1 MVKKTA
7 EQETDDLRQNST
19 KERPLDGMDRKIL
32 GALAKDAGV
41 SYAELG
47 REVGL
52 SAPAVHE
59 RVKRLR
65 VSGAIKRTMAQL
77 DGAAVGKNFL
87 AFIHVESAGW
97 GKTREVFELAEFPEV
112 EEIHT
117 ITGDSALILKVR
129 VENAKA
135 MEGFLWRLYH
145 KTGVRSTHTYVVLS
159 THVERGVQAEIT
171 KELADGDH
179 LT

>member
-1 MVKKTA
+1 MK
-7 EQETDDLRQNST
+7 ETDGVQQNPA
-19 KERPLDGMDRKIL
+19 KARPLDALDRKIL
-32 GALAKDAGV
+32 GALAKDASV

-47 REVGL
+47 KDVGL

-65 VSGAIKRTMAQL
+65 VSGAIQRTMAQL
-77 DGAAVGKNFL
+77 DGAAIGKNFL
-87 AFIHVESAGW
+87 AFIHVEAAGW
-97 GKTREVFELAEFPEV
+97 GMTREVIELAELPEV

-117 ITGDSALILKVR
+117 ITGGSSLVLKVR
-129 VENAKA
+129 VENAPA

-171 KELADGDH
+171 KGLADGEH

>member
-1 MVKKTA
+1 MSQQKTDGI
-7 EQETDDLRQNST
+7 QQNTS
-19 KERPLDGMDRKIL
+19 KHRPLDVMDRKIL
-32 GALAKDAGV
+32 GAMAQDATR
-41 SYAELG
+41 SYADLG
-47 REVGL
+47 KEVGL

-65 VSGAIKRTMAQL
+65 QTGAIQRTMAQL
-77 DGAAVGKNFL
+77 NGAAIGKNFL

-97 GKTREVFELAEFPEV
+97 GKTKEVIDLGELPEV

-129 VENAKA
+129 VENAQA

-171 KELADGDH
+171 KDLSVGDH